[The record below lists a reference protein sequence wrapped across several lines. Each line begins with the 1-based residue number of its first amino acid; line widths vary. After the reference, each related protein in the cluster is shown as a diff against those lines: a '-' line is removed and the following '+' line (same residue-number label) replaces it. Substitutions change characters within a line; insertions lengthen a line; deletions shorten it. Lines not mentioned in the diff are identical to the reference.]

1 MLRID
6 ALPSLDKEE
15 IRINNNAH
23 CIPKHPARVLFN
35 GASGSGK
42 SNLII
47 SMLTKPEFYYNY
59 FDYVFILSPNFDRD
73 DSYRHI
79 DKLIAK
85 QQKNKKQKHTIFET
99 YERFNDAEMGSLIN
113 ELAESVEKLPK
124 SKRKKV
130 LFLLDDVLEDKA
142 LLNSSFL
149 SLLFTRG
156 RHLNA
161 SVWFSTQSYK
171 STPRKL
177 RLQLTDIILFEP
189 RNLTEKKMIY
199 DEFSAGL
206 TPEMFD
212 SIINLVFS
220 RKFAFLV
227 IRPNQTDKKKKL
239 SLCFEQWIQY

>member
-1 MLRID
+1 MLKIE
-6 ALPSLDKEE
+6 ALPKLSKQDIKEN
-15 IRINNNAH
+15 INSH

-35 GASGSGK
+35 GSSGSGK

-47 SMLTKPEFYYNY
+47 SMLTRPEFYLNY

-85 QQKNKKQKHTIFET
+85 QQRTKKGTIFQT
-99 YERFNDAEMGSLIN
+99 YEKYDAEEMSQIIAELN
-113 ELAESVEKLPK
+113 EAVEKLPK
-124 SKRKKV
+124 SKRKRV
-130 LFLLDDVLEDKA
+130 LFLLDDILEDKA

-161 SVWFSTQSYK
+161 SIWFSTQSYK

-177 RLQLTDIILFEP
+177 RLQLSDVILFSP
-189 RNLTEKKMIY
+189 RNLSEKKMIY
-199 DEFSAGL
+199 EEFSAGL
-206 TPEMFD
+206 SPDMFD
-212 SIINLVFS
+212 AIVDMIFS
-220 RKFAFLV
+220 KPFSFLV
-227 IRPNQTDKKKKL
+227 IRPNQTDKKRKL
-239 SLCFEQWIQY
+239 SMCFEHWIEF